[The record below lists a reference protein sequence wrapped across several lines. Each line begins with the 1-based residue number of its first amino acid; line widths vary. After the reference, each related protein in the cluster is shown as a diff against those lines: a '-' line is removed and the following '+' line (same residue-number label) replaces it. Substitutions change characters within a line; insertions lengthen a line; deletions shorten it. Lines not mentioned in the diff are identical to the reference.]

1 MKMSR
6 IIPAID
12 IIDGKCVRLK
22 KGDYTRKTIYAD
34 DPLRV
39 AREFEDAGINYLHL
53 VDLDGAKAGKVV
65 NIGIIE
71 AICSQ
76 TKLKV
81 DMGGGIKSDDDIRKV
96 FDSGVN
102 QVNIGS
108 LAVKNPDLL
117 YSWIDTYGS
126 DKIILSA
133 DVRDE
138 KIAIHGWQTLT
149 DIHIEAFIEGYLQKG
164 IRSVVCTDI
173 SKDGMMQG
181 PSLELYQ
188 QLMGRF
194 PELDLIASG
203 GVSSI
208 DDVKHLIDMELDGII
223 IGKAIYE
230 GKITLNQLSNV
241 NKKNYPLSGHQG
253 WSNCERG

>member
-1 MKMSR
+1 MKKSR

-22 KGDYTRKTIYAD
+22 EGDYARKTVYAD
-34 DPLRV
+34 DPLEL
-39 AREFEDAGINYLHL
+39 AREFEAAGINYLHL

-117 YSWIDTYGS
+117 YSWIDKYGS

-149 DIHIEAFIEGYLQKG
+149 DIHIEVFVEDYFQKG
-164 IRSVVCTDI
+164 IKSVVCTDI

-181 PSLELYQ
+181 PSFRLYQ
-188 QLMGRF
+188 KLINRF
-194 PELDLIASG
+194 PDLDLIASG

-208 DDVKHLIDMELDGII
+208 EDVKRLIDMKIGGII

-230 GKITLNQLSNV
+230 GKITLNQLSDV
-241 NKKNYPLSGHQG
+241 N
-253 WSNCERG
+253 